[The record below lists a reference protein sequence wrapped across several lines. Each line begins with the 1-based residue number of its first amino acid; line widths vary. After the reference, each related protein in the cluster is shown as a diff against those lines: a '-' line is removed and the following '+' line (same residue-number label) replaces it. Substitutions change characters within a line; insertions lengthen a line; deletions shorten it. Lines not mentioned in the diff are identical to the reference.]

1 MLKKFFKTNN
11 KNIIIFIFT
20 LAFVS
25 LALGL
30 SNIVFSNYFKEA
42 YNVTSY
48 QRGLIEFPRELP
60 GILSLLVIAVISYL
74 GDIRIA
80 VVAQV
85 LSFIGIMALGFLTP
99 MFAVMTI
106 FLFINSMGMHLFF
119 PLEKSIGMSLVE
131 DKRTIGKWLGTF
143 GGVKTAFNLVAG
155 LIVFFGFRFGIFSF
169 TTKVK
174 WIFILSGAFTLIAM
188 ILLIS
193 LNKNIGAAVQSHR
206 KVKLVFDK
214 DYKFYYILAVLYG
227 AQKQIAV
234 VFGPWVLI
242 EILSKGADTL
252 SVLNMLG
259 GFFCMF
265 FVPAIGR
272 YIDKIGIKK
281 MLYFDAISFIGVYIL
296 YGLVSG
302 MFASGKLA
310 LVGLPVFLAYGL
322 YVLDMMSESMEII
335 RVSYLRSI
343 AKSEMDITHT
353 LTTGMSMDH
362 VVSILCA
369 YLGGIVWTHYGPQY
383 VFYAAAALS
392 LTNLV
397 VAILVKIDHPVHTD
411 LSDIALEEP
420 MD

>member
-214 DYKFYYILAVLYG
+214 DYKFYYIVSCIIWCTETDCGGIRSL
-227 AQKQIAV
+227 
-234 VFGPWVLI
+234 
-242 EILSKGADTL
+242 GAD
-252 SVLNMLG
+252 
-259 GFFCMF
+259 
-265 FVPAIGR
+265 R
-272 YIDKIGIKK
+272 
-281 MLYFDAISFIGVYIL
+281 
-296 YGLVSG
+296 
-302 MFASGKLA
+302 
-310 LVGLPVFLAYGL
+310 
-322 YVLDMMSESMEII
+322 
-335 RVSYLRSI
+335 
-343 AKSEMDITHT
+343 
-353 LTTGMSMDH
+353 
-362 VVSILCA
+362 
-369 YLGGIVWTHYGPQY
+369 
-383 VFYAAAALS
+383 
-392 LTNLV
+392 NLEQRRGYTFG
-397 VAILVKIDHPVHTD
+397 A
-411 LSDIALEEP
+411 
-420 MD
+420 